1 MNLFYFFFNLLWG
14 DLFYIPLPGG
24 SQLGISLLVLILIP
38 LGIFFTVYLGFVQ
51 FRRFPDMIHITLHGS
66 KKREHA
72 LSGIE
77 ALMVSTATRVGMGN
91 LVGVVAAISVGGAGS
106 VFWMWVSAILGSATA
121 FAEGVLAQK
130 YKTEDK
136 LYGGFKGGPAYY
148 LDHIYRKG
156 RRKSVLAVLFAISG
170 LLCWGGISQVIG
182 NSVSTSLY
190 NAFSIKPMATAVIL
204 TLIAAFIVLRR
215 DSSVKVL
222 DFIVPLMSV
231 LYFSVS
237 LFIVIQNLGLLP
249 MVFRRIFEE
258 AFGIREVVG
267 GGLGS
272 VLMNGIKRGLFSNEA
287 GSGSAPC
294 AAAAADAGSPV
305 EAGLMQALGV
315 FIDTLVICSC
325 SAFILLLTPP
335 ELTEGLAGMDLL
347 QCAMDFHLGRIGRP
361 FVAIVIFLFSFSTFL
376 GILFYARS
384 NISYIFGENWTS
396 QTLYKLFALVMLFI
410 GAIAEYSV
418 VWDLGDFGIAL
429 MTIFNLFALIPL
441 AKEVKEQLSAYDKE
455 RKELK

>member
-267 GGLGS
+267 GGLGA

>member
-1 MNLFYFFFNLLWG
+1 MTLFYFFFNLLWG

-24 SQLGISLLVLILIP
+24 SKLGISLLVLILIP
-38 LGIFFTVYLGFVQ
+38 LGIFFTVKLRFVQ
-51 FRRFPDMIHITLHGS
+51 FRKFPDMIHITLHGS
-66 KKREHA
+66 KKNAHA

-106 VFWMWVSAILGSATA
+106 VFWMWISAILGSATA

-136 LYGGFKGGPAYY
+136 LYGGYKGGPAYY
-148 LDHIYRKG
+148 LDHIYRKNKK
-156 RRKSVLAVLFAISG
+156 KSVLAILFALSG

-182 NSVSTSLY
+182 NSVSSSLY
-190 NAFSIKPMATAVIL
+190 NAFNIKPIATAIIL
-204 TLIAAFIVLRR
+204 TLISAFIVLRK
-215 DSSVKVL
+215 DASVKVL
-222 DFIVPLMSV
+222 DIIVPLMSV

-237 LFIVIQNLGLLP
+237 LFIVIRNAGQLP
-249 MVFRRIFEE
+249 MVFRNIFEE
-258 AFGIREVVG
+258 AFGIRSVVG
-267 GGLGS
+267 GGLGA

-294 AAAAADAGSPV
+294 AAAAADSEGPV

-335 ELTEGLAGMDLL
+335 ELTSGLAGMDLL
-347 QCAMDFHLGRIGRP
+347 QCAMDYHLGRVGTP

-396 QTLYKLFALVMLFI
+396 QTLYKLFALLMLFV

-429 MTIFNLFALIPL
+429 MTIFNLFALLPL
-441 AKEVKEQLSAYDKE
+441 SKEVKAMLSDYDEEK
-455 RKELK
+455 KKLK

>member
-1 MNLFYFFFNLLWG
+1 LNLFYFFFNLLWG

-24 SQLGISLLVLILIP
+24 SRLGISLLVLILIP

-267 GGLGS
+267 GGLGA

>member
-156 RRKSVLAVLFAISG
+156 RRKSVLAVMFAISG

>member
-156 RRKSVLAVLFAISG
+156 RRKSVLAVMFAISG

-267 GGLGS
+267 GGLGA

>member
-24 SQLGISLLVLILIP
+24 SRLGISLLVLILIP

-267 GGLGS
+267 GGLGA

>member
-24 SQLGISLLVLILIP
+24 SRLGISLLVLILIP

-237 LFIVIQNLGLLP
+237 LIIVIQNLGLLP

-267 GGLGS
+267 GGLGA